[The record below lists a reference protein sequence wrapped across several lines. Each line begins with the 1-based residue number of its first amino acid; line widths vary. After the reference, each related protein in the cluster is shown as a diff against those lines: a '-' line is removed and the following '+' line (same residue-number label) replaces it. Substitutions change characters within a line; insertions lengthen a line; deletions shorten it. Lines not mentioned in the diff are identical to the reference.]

1 MYGDDRD
8 HDNPPQRY
16 ISPSKSF
23 VYPVKSL
30 LTGIQPAQE
39 HTGGVSRTVASSV
52 GAPPSPELSKWIAG
66 EVERARA

>member
-8 HDNPPQRY
+8 HDTLPNATFHHQIVRLSCQ
-16 ISPSKSF
+16 ISPNRH
-23 VYPVKSL
+23 
-30 LTGIQPAQE
+30 TPAQE
-39 HTGGVSRTVASSV
+39 HTGGVSRTVVSSV